1 MYTFEFRPKMAE
13 LSPDDKRKTRGKS
26 SKLDD
31 LSSLSK
37 ALETYATKCKKD
49 EIRMWQFGGYAEA
62 NKSKDSKKSPD
73 FESIVAMQM
82 LSDVI
87 QDHCAMIGK
96 QMGRTH
102 THILQTFTSFGS
114 RSI

>member
-26 SKLDD
+26 AKLDD

-49 EIRMWQFGGYAEA
+49 EIRMWQFGAYAEA

-82 LSDVI
+82 LLDVI
-87 QDHCAMIGK
+87 LPFWPDGK
-96 QMGRTH
+96 PMNSQLRECLTKVSNVKL
-102 THILQTFTSFGS
+102 IN
-114 RSI
+114 